1 MIPFNKQVPIKVL
14 SMVKH
19 IAILDTQTVVLG
31 VCVYHTVVLGR
42 EPGTSLCRKVVLG
55 HVPRTGLHGIVI
67 TEHLGTELNLFCSFP
82 PQGHGDTRHTYS
94 CFRIP
99 FQEQVSI
106 RLSHRGND
114 RRFSHGFSVKT
125 FQGPCLFKF
134 WPY

>member
-82 PQGHGDTRHTYS
+82 QRDMEILDTHTAALESHCRNKSPSGSHTEAMIGD
-94 CFRIP
+94 FLMD
-99 FQEQVSI
+99 F
-106 RLSHRGND
+106 L
-114 RRFSHGFSVKT
+114 
-125 FQGPCLFKF
+125 
-134 WPY
+134 